1 MTTTPN
7 TIRVEAASIGTAG
20 NLQRALLEQLD
31 TSGPVRLEIGTLERI
46 DTATLQLL
54 AAFIRELTSA
64 SRAVEWAARSEV
76 LEQAARS
83 LGLTAA
89 LALPAAQG

>member
-20 NLQRALLEQLD
+20 NLQRALIEQLEG
-31 TSGPVRLEIGTLERI
+31 SGPVRLEVGTLERI

-54 AAFIRELTSA
+54 AAFIRELTAA

-89 LALPAAQG
+89 LALPVAQG